1 MKSNQRKLKG
11 FIFVISGPSGSGKT
25 TILDNLLKDRVLS
38 KKLVKSVSLTT
49 RPRRSGERDK
59 KDYFFI
65 TKGEF
70 NRKLKSKK
78 ILEWTKYLGYYYAT
92 PRGLLEN
99 ELKKGKHI
107 LLCLDLKGGRSIKRL
122 YPKNS
127 VTVFVIPPSLQAL
140 KDRIEGRC
148 NKTKKEE
155 IRKRLNLARE
165 ELLAP
170 GWYDYSVANKNLKR
184 AVKKLKGIILKE
196 SDNQFKVR

>member
-1 MKSNQRKLKG
+1 MKTYQDNLKG
-11 FIFVISGPSGSGKT
+11 LIFVISGPSGSGKT
-25 TILDNLLKDRVLS
+25 TLLDNLLKDKVLS

-65 TKGEF
+65 TQGEF
-70 NRKLKSKK
+70 NRKLKLRK

-92 PRGLLEN
+92 PRDLLEN

-107 LLCLDLKGGRSIKRL
+107 LLCLDLKGARSIKRL

-127 VTVFVIPPSLQAL
+127 VTVFVMPPSLQAL

-155 IRKRLNLARE
+155 IRKRLKLARE
-165 ELLAP
+165 ELLACAR
-170 GWYDYSVANKNLKR
+170 YDYSLANKNLNR

-196 SDNQFKVR
+196 SDN